1 MRYRVLRNKSYFF
14 YIIAQALSKVGDGL
28 YTIAIMWLLI
38 KISGGSGLAVGG
50 AFGIFTIGDII
61 SGFLSGPIVDHFNKK
76 KILVLT
82 DFLRFLIILLLY
94 YLSLKGLLNVFRVT
108 VILFILS
115 LLSPLFSAGE
125 FTLIPHIVSHDEL
138 LEANGI
144 ISGMRGLVSILVPA
158 LGGIIVARFGYN
170 ICFLTDAIS
179 FLVSC
184 AGVAFVKYSYTSEPH
199 QGKSK
204 LTNIFKS
211 IPDGFKFIRASQF
224 LFTLSIF
231 VIFINFIQG
240 PVEPLIPVLSDR
252 YGLGSSGFG
261 IIASSFSFGALL
273 FSFLSGLVPKKI
285 TTGRLIVYGLLIMGV
300 SSMFFGAFRNLII
313 IAILSF
319 LMGFGNALT
328 NIPLS
333 ALLQRTI
340 PSDKLGVVSSFI
352 YTFSGIAQPI
362 SMSLAGFVSDRVPLS
377 IIFPV
382 IGFLTLISA
391 FVGFNLKGLKKF

>member
-1 MRYRVLRNKSYFF
+1 
-14 YIIAQALSKVGDGL
+14 
-28 YTIAIMWLLI
+28 
-38 KISGGSGLAVGG
+38 
-50 AFGIFTIGDII
+50 
-61 SGFLSGPIVDHFNKK
+61 
-76 KILVLT
+76 
-82 DFLRFLIILLLY
+82 
-94 YLSLKGLLNVFRVT
+94 VFRVT

-204 LTNIFKS
+204 LTNTFKS

-231 VIFINFIQG
+231 VIFINFI
-240 PVEPLIPVLSDR
+240 
-252 YGLGSSGFG
+252 
-261 IIASSFSFGALL
+261 
-273 FSFLSGLVPKKI
+273 
-285 TTGRLIVYGLLIMGV
+285 
-300 SSMFFGAFRNLII
+300 
-313 IAILSF
+313 
-319 LMGFGNALT
+319 
-328 NIPLS
+328 
-333 ALLQRTI
+333 
-340 PSDKLGVVSSFI
+340 
-352 YTFSGIAQPI
+352 
-362 SMSLAGFVSDRVPLS
+362 
-377 IIFPV
+377 
-382 IGFLTLISA
+382 
-391 FVGFNLKGLKKF
+391 